1 MKFGIT
7 INIGNYNS
15 MKCESSDHE
24 TIRECYMEIFA
35 ASGDDFVY
43 PFRNGSARGYPGLYF
58 GCAPSFFSR
67 QKYRSGNL

>member
-24 TIRECYMEIFA
+24 TIRECYMEILEIIT
-35 ASGDDFVY
+35 DWNEDFDSIIWWI
-43 PFRNGSARGYPGLYF
+43 NKLRG
-58 GCAPSFFSR
+58 
-67 QKYRSGNL
+67 KIN